1 MRPSRRRSRQALR
14 GSSAAIATPVRL
26 FAGMKR
32 PKLPK
37 PRVLKDFDDALRVTG
52 PRGKAIR
59 VTGSQLAELLG
70 ELHDRGAEMSV
81 EERAA
86 RNQEIAALRTRL
98 GAEKQA
104 LQEAIEEFNARHPKM
119 RISK

>member
-1 MRPSRRRSRQALR
+1 
-14 GSSAAIATPVRL
+14 
-26 FAGMKR
+26 MKR